1 MFIFSWLSDFMT
13 NALVFIHSLVG
24 NYGLAIII
32 FTLIIKILLYPLTA
46 KQTRSM
52 KEMQELQPE
61 IKKIQNKYK
70 DNKEKQQEE
79 MMDLY
84 KKHNINPAAGCLPM
98 ILQLI
103 ILIPLYRSILA
114 MGPTMQSSTF
124 LWIGTLTSGSL
135 AEPDVAIVI
144 LNAVVMIGQ
153 TYLTQK
159 MSGSGQKGNM
169 MMWIMPLFIVFIG
182 FQLPA
187 GVLLYWFTSTLFTV
201 VQQYILANEPS
212 KIKEAA
218 E

>member
-1 MFIFSWLSDFMT
+1 MFIFSWLIDFMT
-13 NALVFIHSLVG
+13 NALVFIHGLVG
-24 NYGLAIII
+24 NYGLAIIL
-32 FTLIIKILLYPLTA
+32 FTLIIKLLLYPLTA

-52 KEMQELQPE
+52 REMQELQPE

-114 MGPTMQSSTF
+114 METIMQSSTF
-124 LWIGTLTSGSL
+124 LWIGTLTNGSL
-135 AEPDVAIVI
+135 AEPDVAIVL

-201 VQQYILANEPS
+201 IQQYILSNEPS
-212 KIKEAA
+212 KIKGAA

>member
-13 NALVFIHSLVG
+13 NALVFIHGLVG
-24 NYGLAIII
+24 NYGLSIIL
-32 FTLIIKILLYPLTA
+32 FTLIIKLLLYPLTA

-61 IKKIQNKYK
+61 IKKLQDKYK

-114 MGPTMQSSTF
+114 MGPTMQNSTF

-144 LNAVVMIGQ
+144 LNAIVMIGQ

>member
-1 MFIFSWLSDFMT
+1 MFIFSWLIDFMT
-13 NALVFIHSLVG
+13 NALVFIHGLVG
-24 NYGLAIII
+24 NYGLAIIL
-32 FTLIIKILLYPLTA
+32 FTLIIKLLLYPLTA

-52 KEMQELQPE
+52 REMQELQPE

-114 MGPTMQSSTF
+114 METIMQSSTF
-124 LWIGTLTSGSL
+124 LWIGTLTNGSL

-144 LNAVVMIGQ
+144 LNAIVMIGQ